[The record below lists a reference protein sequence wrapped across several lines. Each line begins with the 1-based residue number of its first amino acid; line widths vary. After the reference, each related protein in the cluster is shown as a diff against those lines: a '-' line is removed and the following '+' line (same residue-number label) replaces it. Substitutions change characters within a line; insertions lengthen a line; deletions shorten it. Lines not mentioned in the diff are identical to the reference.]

1 MRNALQYRGKLA
13 SSWPIV
19 SAEADA
25 VAFITAVL
33 EMESILKQKST
44 QGSPH
49 LGAIRGMDQQ
59 AASQSS

>member
-33 EMESILKQKST
+33 EMASILGLNRA

-49 LGAIRGMDQQ
+49 LGAI
-59 AASQSS
+59 

>member
-1 MRNALQYRGKLA
+1 
-13 SSWPIV
+13 V

-33 EMESILKQKST
+33 EMASILKQKST

-49 LGAIRGMDQQ
+49 LGAI
-59 AASQSS
+59 